1 MAKKISVV
9 IPNYNGK
16 NLLSKNLPQV
26 LKNCPNCEIVLVDDA
41 STDDSASFVKN
52 NFKKVRVI
60 EQKTNKGFA
69 NTVNTGVENASGDL
83 VLLLNSDV
91 APRANFLERASEHF
105 ENESGNLFAVG
116 LADYSHENGKVVT
129 RGRGA
134 AVFKRGFLSHF
145 KAQSITGETLWVS
158 GGSSLVDRQKFLELG
173 GFDRAYA
180 PFYWE
185 DIDLC
190 WRAQKSGYIC
200 LFEPKS
206 KVDHYHEE
214 GAIKKHYRPFFVKT
228 ISYRNQF
235 IFVWKNI
242 SDTTYLLEHILWLP
256 YHLAKSTLT
265 LDIAFI
271 TGFLWA
277 IFKIPNLIFNSQLST
292 FNFQLSDREV
302 LTKFAKL

>member
-16 NLLSKNLPQV
+16 SLLLKNLPQV
-26 LKNCPNCEIVLVDDA
+26 LKNCPNCEIIVVDDA
-41 STDDSASFVKN
+41 STDDSVTFIKN

-60 EQKTNKGFA
+60 ECKTNKGFA
-69 NTVNTGVENASGDL
+69 NAVNTGVENASGDL

-91 APRANFLERASEHF
+91 SPRPNFLKEASEHF
-105 ENESGNLFAVG
+105 EKDKGNLFAVG
-116 LADYSHENGKVVT
+116 LADYSHENGKVVE

-134 AVFKRGFLSHF
+134 ATFKKGFLSHF
-145 KAQSITGETLWVS
+145 KAQSTAGETLWVS
-158 GGSSLVDRQKFLELG
+158 GGSSLVDRQKFLEVG
-173 GFDRAYA
+173 GFDHAYA

-206 KVDHYHEE
+206 KVDHYHEQ

-235 IFVWKNI
+235 LFVWKNI
-242 SDTTYLLEHILWLP
+242 SDTVYLLSHILWLP

-271 TGFLWA
+271 TGFILA
-277 IFKIPNLIFNSQLST
+277 IAKIPNLIL
-292 FNFQLSDREV
+292 NFQFSTLNSKLSDREV
-302 LTKFAKL
+302 LSKFEQ